1 MFSSWLNCLRIILLL
16 IHVIHYTE
24 SKRKIRWEC
33 FDCKIGP
40 QFADKMKCQVGG
52 TRNSVLNVEIDLQ
65 EELDAIKTYVK
76 ISTKFKVTNPYRKF
90 FDISFDGCRVIS
102 DMVQGTMVSNM
113 FNAVVR
119 SSNQPR
125 KCPIK
130 KVNIY
135 LNINFIIIYIFKH
148 FQGLIY
154 YHNISIEE
162 ALPMFVPSSYLF
174 VQVDFY
180 SKRQSYLNVT
190 LRGEILE
197 K

>member
-1 MFSSWLNCLRIILLL
+1 MILLL
-16 IHVIHYTE
+16 IQLIHYTE
-24 SKRKIRWEC
+24 TKRQLRWEC

-40 QFADKMKCQVGG
+40 QFGDKMKCQVGG
-52 TRNSVLNVEIDLQ
+52 TRNSVLNVEVNLR

-76 ISTKFKVTNPYRKF
+76 ISTKFKITSPYRKF
-90 FDISFDGCRVIS
+90 FDITFDGCRVIT

-113 FNAVVR
+113 FKAIVR

-130 KVNIY
+130 K
-135 LNINFIIIYIFKH
+135 
-148 FQGLIY
+148 GLIY
-154 YHNISIEE
+154 YHNISLEE
-162 ALPMFVPSSYLF
+162 VLPMFVPNSYLF
-174 VQVDFY
+174 VEVGLF

-190 LRGEILE
+190 LRGEVSE

>member
-1 MFSSWLNCLRIILLL
+1 MFSTWLNCLRIILLL
-16 IHVIHYTE
+16 IHLLHYTE
-24 SKRKIRWEC
+24 AKRHLRWEC
-33 FDCKIGP
+33 FDCNIGP
-40 QFADKMKCQVGG
+40 QFSDKMKCSVGG
-52 TRNSVLNVEIDLQ
+52 TRNSVLNVEINLQ

-76 ISTKFKVTNPYRKF
+76 ISTRFKSTSPYRKF
-90 FDISFDGCRVIS
+90 FDITFDGCRVIS

-130 KVNIY
+130 K
-135 LNINFIIIYIFKH
+135 
-148 FQGLIY
+148 GLIY

-174 VQVDFY
+174 IQVDFF

-190 LRGEILE
+190 LRGEILD